1 MLATDKFV
9 DFIQQEDR
17 IANTDV
23 FESLNDPTRHWTDVS
38 PPMTTNIRLITDSTQ
53 CDSIIA
59 KQIIMRLR

>member
-23 FESLNDPTRHWTDVS
+23 FESLNDPTRH
-38 PPMTTNIRLITDSTQ
+38 
-53 CDSIIA
+53 
-59 KQIIMRLR
+59 